1 MASTEPSTDTS
12 NDKREYEMVY
22 VAQPDIGEEGL
33 RQLNE
38 RLSQAIS
45 SQQGAISGTEMWG
58 KRTLAYP
65 IKKYYE
71 GHYVLQRFVMA
82 PAGAQELDR
91 LFRLNENVIRYLIM
105 RTDE

>member
-1 MASTEPSTDTS
+1 MDNIEDNTD
-12 NDKREYEMVY
+12 RHEYEMVY
-22 VAQPDIGEEGL
+22 VAQPNIGENGL
-33 RQLNE
+33 RDLNE
-38 RLSQAIS
+38 RLVREITRHNGTVSV
-45 SQQGAISGTEMWG
+45 TEMWG
-58 KRTLAYP
+58 KRTLAYQ
-65 IKKYYE
+65 IEKYYE